1 MYKVWHWHID
11 SYLINFDLHNNF
23 VFLFLH
29 LFFNKKSE
37 LNLCAFFFWVI
48 CILLLL
54 QQKELLQKK
63 NKKYIL
69 DWTS

>member
-37 LNLCAFFFWVI
+37 LNLCAFFF
-48 CILLLL
+48 LGNLYTTSTTT
-54 QQKELLQKK
+54 KRTTSKK
-63 NKKYIL
+63 IYIL

>member
-37 LNLCAFFFWVI
+37 LNLCAFFFG
-48 CILLLL
+48 
-54 QQKELLQKK
+54 
-63 NKKYIL
+63 
-69 DWTS
+69 